1 MPELS
6 YADLRRAYRED
17 LSRRFPWLD
26 PFRLD
31 LLADGFARTELA
43 NRWEDRAGLIQARGR
58 IAAVSHAKEAWAR
71 RIEDAAADLERE
83 AADRDRHALDAGAD
97 HDRWA
102 SVKAETNR
110 PVRAA
115 AMLRAL
121 VEFGAIRPGGS
132 IDDRGYVLEA
142 WVEAVDAAG
151 LIDRSAGGM
160 RLDES
165 DRRIARVLVDAGLVR
180 PWVRA
185 GDDDLGEPLR
195 EPPGD
200 PDWAGQVGLPTGPAR
215 PAELVSGDQWDLPP
229 EWRNGGTDDDDER
242 DPDDG

>member
-1 MPELS
+1 MSELS

-17 LSRRFPWLD
+17 LSGRFPWLD

-71 RIEDAAADLERE
+71 RIEDAVADLERE
-83 AADRDRHALDAGAD
+83 AADRDRHARETGAD
-97 HDRWA
+97 DDRWA
-102 SVKAETNR
+102 SIKAEINR
-110 PVRAA
+110 PIRAA

-121 VEFGAIRPGGS
+121 VEVGAIRPGGS
-132 IDDRGYVLEA
+132 IDDRGYVLDA

-151 LIDRSAGGM
+151 LIDRSAEEVL

-180 PWVRA
+180 PWVCE
-185 GDDDLGEPLR
+185 GYDDLGEPLR
-195 EPPGD
+195 DPPGD
-200 PDWAGQVGLPTGPAR
+200 PDWAGQVGLPTGPGR
-215 PAELVSGDQWDLPP
+215 PGELVSGDQWDLPP
-229 EWRNGGTDDDDER
+229 EWRNGGPDDDDER
-242 DPDDG
+242 GRR

>member
-1 MPELS
+1 MSELS

-17 LSRRFPWLD
+17 LSGRFPWLD

-71 RIEDAAADLERE
+71 RIEDAVADLERE
-83 AADRDRHALDAGAD
+83 AADRDRHALETGAD
-97 HDRWA
+97 HGRWA
-102 SVKAETNR
+102 SIKAETNR
-110 PVRAA
+110 PIRAA
-115 AMLRAL
+115 AMLRVL
-121 VEFGAIRPGGS
+121 VEVGAIRPGGS

-151 LIDRSAGGM
+151 LIDRSAGEVL

-180 PWVRA
+180 PWVCE
-185 GDDDLGEPLR
+185 GYDDLGEPLR
-195 EPPGD
+195 DPPGD
-200 PDWAGQVGLPTGPAR
+200 PDWAGQVGLPTGPGR
-215 PAELVSGDQWDLPP
+215 RGELVSGDQWDLPP
-229 EWRNGGTDDDDER
+229 EWRNGGPDDDDER
-242 DPDDG
+242 GRR